1 MFISDYTD
9 STFLPDATPIG
20 DLPTNAKTP
29 TQNTDM
35 TNQNS
40 MPLPKAAFVIVITV
54 AVVSCVAIV
63 LCSGVITG
71 SAIRREVGRRRH
83 RRRRRRRVRERQ
95 RHQGRTGILHE
106 EGRPKRVQF
115 AMTANEA
122 YEVTPHHSTTN
133 LGRESSYLESAS
145 DVYYED
151 ITPFASRTS

>member
-1 MFISDYTD
+1 M
-9 STFLPDATPIG
+9 PDATPTG
-20 DLPTNAKTP
+20 ELPTNAKTP
-29 TQNTDM
+29 TQNTA
-35 TNQNS
+35 
-40 MPLPKAAFVIVITV
+40 LPKAAFVIVVTV

-83 RRRRRRRVRERQ
+83 RRRRRRVRERQ
-95 RHQGRTGILHE
+95 RHQGRTGTLQE
-106 EGRPKRVQF
+106 EGRPRRVQF

-133 LGRESSYLESAS
+133 LGQQSSYLESAS

-151 ITPFASRTS
+151 ITPFANRIN